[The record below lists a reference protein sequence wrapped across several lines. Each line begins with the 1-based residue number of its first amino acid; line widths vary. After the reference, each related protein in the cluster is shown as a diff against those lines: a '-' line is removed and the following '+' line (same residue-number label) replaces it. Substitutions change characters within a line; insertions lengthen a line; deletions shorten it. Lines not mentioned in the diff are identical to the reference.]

1 MFIFFLQGIVHSCL
15 FFFILRVVDV
25 YKTEGDIREACGM
38 GSTHSGSV
46 ANRDIIEDEDDDVKQ
61 ERERV
66 KNLSGANVSLISLS

>member
-1 MFIFFLQGIVHSCL
+1 
-15 FFFILRVVDV
+15 
-25 YKTEGDIREACGM
+25 M
-38 GSTHSGSV
+38 GSTHSASV